1 MAKKISGLTIAIN
14 ADTSGVTAGLK
25 DLTTQSISLSQQL
38 KTVDKLLEMDP
49 KNVEVAATR
58 QKLLAEATET
68 AKKKL
73 EALKGAQADVQ
84 AQFER
89 GDIGTREYVAFQE
102 EIVRTENRLHDLEN
116 QADET
121 GDQMQE
127 SGDQSRSFGDV
138 LKEGVAKG
146 AELAMEAIKAAADAA
161 FDFAKASVETG
172 MSFDSSM
179 SQIAA
184 TAGMTVE
191 DLNADYNDAS
201 ETAQKAQDDFYA
213 LREKAKEMGAQT
225 AFSAEEAAQGLNI
238 LMMSG
243 YDATKACEM
252 IPDVLDL
259 AAAGSLDLASSA
271 KYVSGAIKGF
281 ADETK
286 DSQYYADLMAKGATL
301 AATDVNALGEAL
313 SGSAATAASYGQS
326 ADDVT
331 VSLLRLAEQGSTGSE
346 AATML
351 ARAMADV
358 YTATPAAAEALDQLG
373 ISAYDSQGNAREF
386 GDIVEELNTAFGS
399 MSDEEANALKNTIFT
414 TNGLKAFNKMTVT
427 SKDKVNE
434 WSDALA
440 NSAGSAAAQAEVM
453 LDNLS
458 GDVKKFGSATE
469 GLKIAVSDALSPAL
483 REFVQFGTDAVSE
496 VAFQFE
502 SNGVAGA
509 IEAFAKKIP
518 EAIEKFLPGIIRT
531 TSNIVRQLVDAL
543 PDMLQAVGTAVPE
556 LISGARQIAPALV
569 KAAKRMIKMLSEG
582 LAKSLPEMI
591 PAIVEITFEIV
602 DVLTDPDTLGLLVD
616 AAIQITLALADGLI
630 NAMPEILDKAPEIIE
645 NLCTALVENLPKLL
659 DAAWTLISKFAEYLL
674 DGKNIDKLA
683 TAAFDIIVNLYDS
696 IVGALW
702 KVAEFCRKIVQKIA
716 DEIGLGDYWKMGADI
731 IDEFMGGIVDKWNEW
746 KSWWEGFGEY
756 IYDALH
762 PNAEEGDDTPQAL
775 GDYMYDAANGHAA
788 TGAYITRPTR
798 LLTGEGGKKEVVLP
812 LEQNTGWADILADK
826 LAAAGGGGVQI
837 ASIVVNAGLGADGR
851 RIADDLVAEL
861 DTRLRQRQIT
871 AQRGTGGLTW

>member
-25 DLTTQSISLSQQL
+25 DLTKESISLSQQL

-49 KNVEVAATR
+49 HNVEVAATK
-58 QKLLAEATET
+58 QKLLSDATEATR
-68 AKKKL
+68 KKL

-102 EIVRTENRLHDLEN
+102 EIVRTESRLRDLEN
-116 QADET
+116 QTGET
-121 GDQMQE
+121 GDEMQE
-127 SGDQSRSFGDV
+127 AASQSSGFGDV
-138 LKEGVAKG
+138 LKDG
-146 AELAMEAIKAAADAA
+146 LATAAGLAVDALKAAAEAA
-161 FDFAKASVETG
+161 FDFAKASVEVG
-172 MSFDSSM
+172 MDFDASM

-184 TAGMTVE
+184 TMGITVE
-191 DLNADYNDAS
+191 DLHADYHEAS
-201 ETAQKAQDDFYA
+201 ETAQKAQDDMFM
-213 LREKAKEMGAQT
+213 LREIAKEMGAQT
-225 AFSAEEAAQGLNI
+225 AFSATEASEGLNI
-238 LMMSG
+238 LAMAG
-243 YDATKACEM
+243 YDAEQSCEM
-252 IPDVLDL
+252 IADVLDL
-259 AAAGSLDLASSA
+259 ASAGSLDLASSA
-271 KYVSGAIKGF
+271 KFVTGAMKGF

-286 DSQYYADLMAKGATL
+286 DSQYYADLIAKGATM
-301 AATDVNALGEAL
+301 AATDVNALGDAL
-313 SGSAATAASYGQS
+313 SGSAANAAALGQDAEGVTAA
-326 ADDVT
+326 
-331 VSLLRLAEQGSTGSE
+331 LLRLADQGMTGSE
-346 AATML
+346 AATGL
-351 ARAMADV
+351 SRAMADI
-358 YTATPAAAEALDQLG
+358 YTATPAGAAALEELG
-373 ISAYDSQGNAREF
+373 VQAYDASGKERDFNDVVQ
-386 GDIVEELNTAFGS
+386 DLNNSLAN
-399 MSDEEANALKNTIFT
+399 MSAEEANAYKNAIFT
-414 TNGLKAFNKMTVT
+414 SNGLKVFNKMIVT
-427 SKDKVNE
+427 SAEKTDA

-440 NSAGSAAAQAEVM
+440 NASGSAAAQAEVM
-453 LDNLS
+453 MDNLS
-458 GDVKKFGSATE
+458 GDMKKFGSAAE

-483 REFVQFGTDAVSE
+483 REFVQFGAEAVGDI
-496 VAFQFE
+496 AFQFE
-502 SNGVAGA
+502 NNGVAGA
-509 IEAFAKKIP
+509 IEEFAKMIP
-518 EAIEKFLPGIIRT
+518 QAIEKFLPGIIRT

-543 PDMLQAVGTAVPE
+543 PEMLQAVGTAVPE

-591 PAIVEITFEIV
+591 PAIVEIAFEIV

-616 AAIQITLALADGLI
+616 AAIEITIALADGLI
-630 NAMPEILDKAPEIIE
+630 NAMPEIIDRAPEIIE
-645 NLCTALVENLPKLL
+645 NLCTALIDNLPKLL

-674 DGKNIDKLA
+674 DGKNIDKIA

>member
-25 DLTTQSISLSQQL
+25 DLTKESISLSQQL

-49 KNVEVAATR
+49 HNVEVAATK
-58 QKLLAEATET
+58 QKLLSDATET
-68 AKKKL
+68 TRKKL

-102 EIVRTENRLHDLEN
+102 EIVRTESRLRDLEN
-116 QADET
+116 QTGET
-121 GDQMQE
+121 GDEMQE
-127 SGDQSRSFGDV
+127 AASQSSGFGDV
-138 LKEGVAKG
+138 LKDG
-146 AELAMEAIKAAADAA
+146 LATAAGLAVDALKAAADAA
-161 FDFAKASVETG
+161 IDFAKESVTTG
-172 MSFDSSM
+172 MDFDAAM

-184 TAGMTVE
+184 TAGMTVD
-191 DLNADYNDAS
+191 DLNADYHDAS
-201 ETAQKAQDDFYA
+201 ESAQKAQDDFNA
-213 LREKAKEMGAQT
+213 LREKAMEMGAET

-243 YDATKACEM
+243 YDATQACEM
-252 IPDVLDL
+252 IPDVLNL
-259 AAAGSLDLASSA
+259 ASAGSLDLASSA
-271 KYVSGAIKGF
+271 KFVSGAIKGF
-281 ADETK
+281 ADDTK
-286 DSQYYADLMAKGATL
+286 DAQYYADLMAKGATL
-301 AATDVNALGEAL
+301 ASTDVNALGEAL

-331 VSLLRLAEQGSTGSE
+331 VSLLRLAEQGATGSE

-358 YTATPAAAEALDQLG
+358 YTATPAAADALEQLG
-373 ISAYDSQGNAREF
+373 VKAYDSQGNAREF
-386 GDIVEELNTAFGS
+386 GDIVEELNTAFGK

-458 GDVKKFGSATE
+458 GDVKKFGSATD
-469 GLKIAVSDALSPAL
+469 GLKLAVSDALSPAL
-483 REFVQFGTDAVSE
+483 RQFVQFGTDSVGE
-496 VAFQFE
+496 ITQAFKD
-502 SNGVAGA
+502 NGLEGA
-509 IEAFAKKIP
+509 IETFAGKIP
-518 EAIEKFLPGIIRT
+518 ILIEQFLPKVIKAA
-531 TSNIVRQLVDAL
+531 TSITRQLVDAL
-543 PDMLQAVGTAVPE
+543 PDILKAVGTAIPE
-556 LISGARQIAPALV
+556 LIAGARQMAPALL
-569 KAAKRMIKMLSEG
+569 KSAKRMIKILADG
-582 LAKSLPEMI
+582 LVKSLPEMV
-591 PAIVEITFEIV
+591 PAIVDIALEIV

-616 AAIQITLALADGLI
+616 AAIQITIALADGLI
-630 NAMPEILDKAPEIIE
+630 NALPEILDKAPEIIE
-645 NLCTALVENLPKLL
+645 NLCNALVDNLPKLL

-674 DGKNIDKLA
+674 DGKNIDKIA